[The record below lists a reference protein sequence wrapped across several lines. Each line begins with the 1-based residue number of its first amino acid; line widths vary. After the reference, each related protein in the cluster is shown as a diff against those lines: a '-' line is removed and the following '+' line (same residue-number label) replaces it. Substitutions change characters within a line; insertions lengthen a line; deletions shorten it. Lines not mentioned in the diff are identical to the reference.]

1 MSAADPTPGRKRVST
16 ADTSLGSEP
25 VSATGPAPGREPMNA
40 AGTPLGRE
48 PVSAA
53 ARDRLARPVR
63 QSPSDVLRLGLL
75 GVRTRRLRAALS
87 ALGISIGIATLV
99 LVTGIPASSQ
109 RALNDQLSALGT
121 NMLRAVSPPDQNPPV
136 VLPASADKMAARIGP
151 VTATGQVA
159 NTHRLVHR
167 SDQTDPNDGLG
178 LTVLASG
185 DGLLPVVNGR
195 VRTGKFL
202 DAATDRLPTAVLGY
216 EAASRL
222 GVTSLPP
229 GRQAPQI
236 LVGTKWFT
244 VIGILDP
251 LPLAP
256 DLDRSVLVGWEAAKK
271 NLAFDGHPTVVYV
284 KAQEDA
290 IEAVSS
296 VLPATL
302 YPELPGLVQVSRP
315 SDVLAAKRAT
325 NSAFSSLF
333 LGLAGVALL
342 VGGIGVANTMYISVL
357 ERRKE
362 IGLRRA
368 LGANRGQ
375 IRGQFLTESVVL
387 SLLGGVTGTVIGTLA
402 TAGYAVYEGWRPVI
416 PLTVLGAG
424 VGGAVVIGMLAGVYP
439 SIRAARLTPTEAL
452 ATT

>member
-1 MSAADPTPGRKRVST
+1 MSAAPERLTR
-16 ADTSLGSEP
+16 
-25 VSATGPAPGREPMNA
+25 PA
-40 AGTPLGRE
+40 
-48 PVSAA
+48 
-53 ARDRLARPVR
+53 RL
-63 QSPSDVLRLGLL
+63 SPPDVLRLGLL

-87 ALGISIGIATLV
+87 AVGISIGIATLV

-121 NMLRAVSPPDQNPPV
+121 NMLRGVPQPGHNPPV
-136 VLPASADKMAARIGP
+136 ALPPSADRMAARIGP

-159 NTHRLVHR
+159 NTHQLVHR
-167 SDQTDPNDGLG
+167 SDRTDPNDGLG
-178 LTVLASG
+178 LTVLASS
-185 DGLLPVVNGR
+185 DGLLSVVSGR
-195 VRTGKFL
+195 VRAGKFL
-202 DAATDRLPTAVLGY
+202 DASTDRLPTAVLGH

-222 GVTSLPP
+222 GVTDLVP

-236 LVGTKWFT
+236 LVGTQWFT

-256 DLDRSVLVGWEAAKK
+256 DLDRAVLVGWEAAKRT
-271 NLAFDGHPTVVYV
+271 LAFDGHPTVVYV
-284 KAQEDA
+284 KAHEDA

-302 YPELPGLVQVSRP
+302 YPRLPGLVQVSRP
-315 SDVLAAKRAT
+315 SDALAAKRAT
-325 NSAFSSLF
+325 DHAFSSLF

-387 SLLGGVTGTVIGTLA
+387 SLLGGIAGTVTGVLA
-402 TAGYAVYEGWRPVI
+402 TAGYAVYEGWQPVV

-424 VGGAVVIGMLAGVYP
+424 AGGAVVIGMVAGVYP
-439 SIRAARLTPTEAL
+439 SLRAARLTPTEAL
-452 ATT
+452 ATA

>member
-1 MSAADPTPGRKRVST
+1 MSAADP
-16 ADTSLGSEP
+16 
-25 VSATGPAPGREPMNA
+25 APGR
-40 AGTPLGRE
+40 R

-53 ARDRLARPVR
+53 PRGRLVRPAR
-63 QSPSDVLRLGLL
+63 QSPSDVVRLGLI
-75 GVRTRRLRAALS
+75 GIRTRRLRAALS
-87 ALGISIGIATLV
+87 ALGISIGVATLV

-109 RALNDQLSALGT
+109 RALNERLSALGT
-121 NMLRAVSPPDQNPPV
+121 NMLRAVPQPDQDPPV
-136 VLPASADKMAARIGP
+136 VLPASADKTAARIGP
-151 VTATGQVA
+151 VTATSEVA

-167 SDQTDPNDGLG
+167 SDRTDPGDGLG

-185 DGLLPVVNGR
+185 DGLLSVVNGR
-195 VRTGKFL
+195 VRAGKFL

-216 EAASRL
+216 EAAARL
-222 GVTSLPP
+222 GVTTLAP
-229 GRQAPQI
+229 GREAPQI

-256 DLDRSVLVGWEAAKK
+256 DLDRSVLVGWEAARRT
-271 NLAFDGHPTVVYV
+271 LAFDGHPTVVYV
-284 KAQEDA
+284 KAREDA
-290 IEAVSS
+290 VEAVSS

-315 SDVLAAKRAT
+315 SDALAAKRAT

-387 SLLGGVTGTVIGTLA
+387 SLLGGVAGTVTGVLA
-402 TAGYAVYEGWRPVI
+402 TAGYAVHEGWRPVV
-416 PLTVLGAG
+416 PLTVLGTG
-424 VGGAVVIGMLAGVYP
+424 VGGAVVIGVLAGVYP

-452 ATT
+452 ATP

>member
-1 MSAADPTPGRKRVST
+1 MSAT
-16 ADTSLGSEP
+16 AFEKLTR
-25 VSATGPAPGREPMNA
+25 PARQN
-40 AGTPLGRE
+40 PL
-48 PVSAA
+48 
-53 ARDRLARPVR
+53 
-63 QSPSDVLRLGLL
+63 DVLRLGLL

-121 NMLRAVSPPDQNPPV
+121 NILRAVPQSGQTPAV
-136 VLPASADKMAARIGP
+136 ELPEQADRTAARIGP
-151 VTATGQVA
+151 VLATGQIA

-167 SDQTDPNDGLG
+167 SDRTDPNDGLG
-178 LTVLASG
+178 LSVLAATR
-185 DGLLPVVNGR
+185 GLLPVVNGH
-195 VRTGKFL
+195 VRAGKFL
-202 DAATDRLPTAVLGY
+202 GPATERLPTAVLGHQ
-216 EAASRL
+216 AASRL
-222 GVTSLPP
+222 GVTALPP
-229 GRQAPQI
+229 GGQAPQI
-236 LVGTKWFT
+236 LVGTDWFT

-256 DLDRSVLVGWEAAKK
+256 DLDRAVLVGWQAARTS
-271 NLAFDGHPTVVYV
+271 LGFDGHPTVVYV
-284 KAQEDA
+284 KAREDA
-290 IEAVSS
+290 VEAVSS

-302 YPELPGLVQVSRP
+302 NPQLPGLVQVSRP
-315 SDVLAAKRAT
+315 SDALAAKRAT

-357 ERRKE
+357 ERRRE

-387 SLLGGVTGTVIGTLA
+387 SLLGGLAGTLIGVLA
-402 TAGYAVYEGWRPVI
+402 TAGYAVYEGWRPVV
-416 PLTVLGAG
+416 PPTVLAAG
-424 VGGAVVIGMLAGVYP
+424 VGGAVVIGVMAGVYP
-439 SIRAARLTPTEAL
+439 SVRAARLTPTEAL